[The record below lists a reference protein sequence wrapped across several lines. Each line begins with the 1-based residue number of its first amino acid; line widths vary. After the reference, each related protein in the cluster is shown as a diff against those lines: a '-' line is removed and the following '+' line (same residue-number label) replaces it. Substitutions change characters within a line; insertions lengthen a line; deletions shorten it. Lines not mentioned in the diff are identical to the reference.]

1 MATKKPFTDEQK
13 DMLMDYLF
21 NKFMNDMMQQKERS
35 EDIYNQPPSTDAIGN
50 EVREAKSN
58 NAFMDMIDKGVN
70 NTKKEGIMTAQQYKQ
85 GGDLNYVIEMM
96 KNETDPDKLE
106 ELKMQIREMLGTTP
120 YMSIRQD
127 PVRKANEGGDAK
139 EENPLRQ
146 FRDDYEMLIGFPSEV
161 LREESKVKMRLL
173 DSDIFEKAKDK
184 EEFKKIFYDEYA
196 PTMKFLDSLSDEER
210 KKALDIILSKRAER
224 EIEDAETEGVGSLM
238 RRGMAMAD
246 GGIVHLAP
254 GGSVRTPSTYESKAF
269 EEYIAELG
277 PEFQKKDPDTG
288 KIRGSKGLWNKFVLT
303 KGIKPSSTAA
313 TELLNDM
320 RKAKGL
326 SPYISTDM
334 ALKGYG
340 KDAVEI
346 ATGTKTGQV
355 GAADRDAFYKKSKTI
370 FKEAD
375 NMEFKSKNDKYKFI
389 EKQLVKAYPTLA
401 GTGAIAT
408 FISNRALGAASFF
421 TPSDL
426 EAQTMYSPEEMEKF
440 FAERKIKEKFQ

>member
-1 MATKKPFTDEQK
+1 MAIDRMLPGNFNRAELDALMNTPAKKKLPGNLNEAEIKLLSDNAAIKESIFEE
-13 DMLMDYLF
+13 LMEYPEIRELPI
-21 NKFMNDMMQQKERS
+21 
-35 EDIYNQPPSTDAIGN
+35 EDIIKKVNEIFEQRAIDVSQAPAGN
-50 EVREAKSN
+50 LNKSETN
-58 NAFMDMIDKGVN
+58 LLMGLIDKGVKD
-70 NTKKEGIMTAQQYKQ
+70 TKREGIMTAARED
-85 GGDLNYVIEMM
+85 GDFDYLLEQLKNLNPSDDNYGVDQEILLQ
-96 KNETDPDKLE
+96 DIRRLE
-106 ELKMQIREMLGTTP
+106 ELNPTV
-120 YMSIRQD
+120 SIR
-127 PVRKANEGGDAK
+127 PKT
-139 EENPLRQ
+139 
-146 FRDDYEMLIGFPSEV
+146 DYT
-161 LREESKVKMRLL
+161 
-173 DSDIFEKAKDK
+173 
-184 EEFKKIFYDEYA
+184 Y
-196 PTMKFLDSLSDEER
+196 
-210 KKALDIILSKRAER
+210 
-224 EIEDAETEGVGSLM
+224 
-238 RRGMAMAD
+238 AD

-370 FKEAD
+370 FKDAD
-375 NMEFKSKNDKYKFI
+375 NMEFKSKDDKYKFI

-401 GTGAIAT
+401 GTGALAT

-440 FAERKIKEKFQ
+440 FAERKIKEKFK

>member
-1 MATKKPFTDEQK
+1 M
-13 DMLMDYLF
+13 
-21 NKFMNDMMQQKERS
+21 
-35 EDIYNQPPSTDAIGN
+35 
-50 EVREAKSN
+50 
-58 NAFMDMIDKGVN
+58 
-70 NTKKEGIMTAQQYKQ
+70 
-85 GGDLNYVIEMM
+85 
-96 KNETDPDKLE
+96 
-106 ELKMQIREMLGTTP
+106 
-120 YMSIRQD
+120 
-127 PVRKANEGGDAK
+127 
-139 EENPLRQ
+139 
-146 FRDDYEMLIGFPSEV
+146 
-161 LREESKVKMRLL
+161 
-173 DSDIFEKAKDK
+173 
-184 EEFKKIFYDEYA
+184 
-196 PTMKFLDSLSDEER
+196 
-210 KKALDIILSKRAER
+210 
-224 EIEDAETEGVGSLM
+224 
-238 RRGMAMAD
+238 
-246 GGIVHLAP
+246 
-254 GGSVRTPSTYESKAF
+254 
-269 EEYIAELG
+269 
-277 PEFQKKDPDTG
+277 
-288 KIRGSKGLWNKFVLT
+288 WNKFVLT